1 VARKSPSGKG
11 PTSRRESPRRA
22 ISEPTT
28 ERLSI
33 YLRCL
38 AQLEREGVETISS
51 QGLADRFQLN
61 SALIRKDL
69 TYFGEFGMRGVGY
82 NVRELHAHLVQI
94 LGLDRELR
102 VAIVGAGNLGQ
113 ALADYD
119 GFHSEGCRIVA
130 LFDISPA
137 KVGTRSRG
145 GIPVRHV
152 DELEQAV
159 RDEKVNIVALAVP
172 SGQGQALLDRAAAAG
187 VRAILNFVPDRL
199 RAPEGVFLRNVDL
212 KIQLEGLAFLL
223 AGHAQR

>member
-1 VARKSPSGKG
+1 MARKPSGKG
-11 PTSRRESPRRA
+11 SSSSREGSRRA
-22 ISEPTT
+22 ISESTT

-38 AQLEREGVETISS
+38 SQLEREGVETISS
-51 QGLADRFQLN
+51 KGLADRFQLN

-82 NVRELHAHLVQI
+82 KVSELRAHLVQI

-102 VAIVGAGNLGQ
+102 VVIIGAGNLGQ
-113 ALADYD
+113 ALADYR
-119 GFHSEGCRIVA
+119 GFNSEGCRIVA
-130 LFDISPA
+130 LLDISRWM
-137 KVGTRSRG
+137 VGTQSRG

-152 DELEQAV
+152 DDLEQTID
-159 RDEKVNIVALAVP
+159 DEKVNIVALAVP
-172 SGQGQALLDRAAAAG
+172 SGQGQALLDRAVAGG

-199 RAPEGVFLRNVDL
+199 CAPEGVFLRNVDL